1 MATGAGRGRVAFRQS
16 RARLY
21 LSGFSQAPRMQFV
34 GYGQQPAWVQAVGER
49 CDGVPTSPAHMEA
62 PGTADSL
69 LACAQRPCF
78 SGHLPS

>member
-21 LSGFSQAPRMQFV
+21 RSRFSQAPRMQSV
-34 GYGQQPAWVQAVGER
+34 GYVQQPVCVQAVGER
-49 CDGVPTSPAHMEA
+49 WHAVPTSPAHMEA

-69 LACAQRPCF
+69 PACAQRPCF